1 MSVTCDKM
9 LVTLINATVR
19 LDDAVKT
26 SPHREVQLQRTFMRG
41 SMMKFLNKCGEPL
54 KSCRSCKSVFPWDA
68 RKRRQPTTSAEK
80 RAAGGLRLVKIGG
93 FKVPWGERIEVSG
106 RKGIPVVNYEIP
118 TAMEYLD
125 MTTQQRNAVRG
136 GIRRALQIKTAAGLG
151 QTLQG
156 YLARQAALKS
166 GERKTKR
173 IIREKQAQRV
183 REKEAKEREGRKAT
197 REEKAA
203 RRAGA
208 QQFVAFPPPVEE
220 LGGRAPVVGGVL
232 EPREDTGSLLPD
244 PVAERLYRELF
255 RKRGFRR

>member
-26 SPHREVQLQRTFMRG
+26 SPRRETQLQRTFMRG
-41 SMMKFLNKCGEPL
+41 PMMKFLNKCGEPL

-68 RKRRQPTTSAEK
+68 KKGRQPTSASEK

-106 RKGIPVVNYEIP
+106 RKGIPVVNYKVP

-156 YLARQAALKS
+156 YLARQAALKA
-166 GERKTKR
+166 EDRKSKR

-197 REEKAA
+197 REEEAA
-203 RRAGA
+203 HRWRGG
-208 QQFVAFPPPVEE
+208 AFPPPVEE
-220 LGGRAPVVGGVL
+220 LGGRAPEIGGVL
-232 EPREDTGSLLPD
+232 EPREHDSLLPD
-244 PVAERLYRELF
+244 PVAERLYRDLF
-255 RKRGFRR
+255 RKRRLRR